1 VSGGLNLR
9 AMFGIGPPTARRQLL
24 AVGACFFV
32 TGATFGTFAARVPAV
47 QDRLHLAADQLSVV
61 FAGLMVG
68 AFVGIACAGAVVGRV
83 GSRRM
88 LPGALVAFGA
98 ALASIPFA
106 GPPVLVG
113 TMTAFGFA
121 NSFVDVAINTQG
133 THVERVFRRPILSGL
148 HAMFSVGALAAAGGG
163 ALLARADTSI
173 AIHFPIM
180 AALPVALALAVRSTT
195 TDEPRERAPAA
206 RLALP
211 TGATLLPGLIAFCMV
226 FADDVA
232 NTWSTVYV
240 REVARADAAVAAAT
254 FALYAGGMLVGR
266 LIADGLV
273 ARIGAGMVLR
283 LGAAVAAAG
292 AAFAIAVPTTFGAL
306 AGFILLGFGLAP
318 VLPVVYGVVGN
329 KAPER
334 AGTVIAT
341 VTAMGYLGSVA
352 GPPIVGALSSPLGLR
367 AAFLVLPIV
376 AASIGLL
383 ALKR

>member
-1 VSGGLNLR
+1 
-9 AMFGIGPPTARRQLL
+9 
-24 AVGACFFV
+24 
-32 TGATFGTFAARVPAV
+32 
-47 QDRLHLAADQLSVV
+47 
-61 FAGLMVG
+61 
-68 AFVGIACAGAVVGRV
+68 
-83 GSRRM
+83 
-88 LPGALVAFGA
+88 
-98 ALASIPFA
+98 
-106 GPPVLVG
+106 
-113 TMTAFGFA
+113 
-121 NSFVDVAINTQG
+121 
-133 THVERVFRRPILSGL
+133 
-148 HAMFSVGALAAAGGG
+148 
-163 ALLARADTSI
+163 
-173 AIHFPIM
+173 
-180 AALPVALALAVRSTT
+180 
-195 TDEPRERAPAA
+195 
-206 RLALP
+206 
-211 TGATLLPGLIAFCMV
+211 MV

-254 FALYAGGMLVGR
+254 FALYPGGMLVGR

-273 ARIGAGMVLR
+273 ARSGAGVVMR

-318 VLPVVYGVVGN
+318 VLPVVYSVVGN
-329 KAPER
+329 EAPER

-367 AAFLVLPIV
+367 AAFLVLPVV

>member
-1 VSGGLNLR
+1 
-9 AMFGIGPPTARRQLL
+9 MFGLGPPTARRQRL

-47 QDRLHLAADQLSVV
+47 QDRLDLAADQLTVV

-68 AFVGIACAGAVVGRV
+68 AFVGIPCAGAVVGRA
-83 GSRRM
+83 GSRRL

-106 GPPVLVG
+106 AGPPGLVG
-113 TMTAFGFA
+113 IMTAFGFA

-148 HAMFSVGALAAAGGG
+148 HAMFSIGALSAAGAG
-163 ALLARADTSI
+163 ALLARADISI

-180 AALPVALALAVRSTT
+180 ASLPVALALAVRSTT
-195 TDEPRERAPAA
+195 TDEPRERAPAV

-232 NTWSTVYV
+232 NTWSTVYAS
-240 REVARADAAVAAAT
+240 EVARADAAAAAAT
-254 FALYAGGMLVGR
+254 FALYSSGMLVGR

-273 ARIGAGMVLR
+273 ARSGVGVVLR

-292 AAFAIAVPTTFGAL
+292 AVLAIAVPTTFGAL

-318 VLPVVYGVVGN
+318 VLPVVYSVVGN
-329 KAPER
+329 EAPER

-367 AAFLVLPIV
+367 AAFLVLPVV